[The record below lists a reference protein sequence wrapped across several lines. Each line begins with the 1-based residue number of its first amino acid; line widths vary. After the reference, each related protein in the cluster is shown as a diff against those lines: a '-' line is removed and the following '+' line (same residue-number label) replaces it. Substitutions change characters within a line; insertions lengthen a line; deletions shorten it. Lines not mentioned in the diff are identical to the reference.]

1 MNGALVTGA
10 AVGAIAIVGGQINFK
25 LDSMEAFIRA
35 PWVGGEARTLC
46 SIVLLTV
53 FMGLFPDLDIRSRPQ
68 KYYARIMVILLLSF
82 FILGELKLLAFV
94 AILAFLPLI
103 GTHRSW
109 THHWSVPLI
118 FSLLYAFGL
127 EYLRA
132 KNAWFS
138 DFSAE
143 KALQF
148 LIDKWMYPLALV
160 GGHYIHLALDSKWW
174 RQKFAA
180 KKGKNK
186 KRVRVKKS
194 NGVTRIRKI

>member
-1 MNGALVTGA
+1 
-10 AVGAIAIVGGQINFK
+10 
-25 LDSMEAFIRA
+25 MEEFIRA
-35 PWVGGEARTLC
+35 PWVAGEVRTLT
-46 SIVLLTV
+46 SIILLTI

-68 KYYARIMVILLLSF
+68 KYYARIMVVLLLSF

-109 THHWSVPLI
+109 THHWTVPLI
-118 FSLLYAFGL
+118 FSVLYAFGL

-138 DFSAE
+138 DFSIQ

-148 LIDKWMYPLALV
+148 LFEKWMYPLALV

-174 RQKFAA
+174 RQKLSANTR
-180 KKGKNK
+180 KKK
-186 KRVRVKKS
+186 KPFRIKKS
-194 NGVTRIRKI
+194 NGISRVRKI